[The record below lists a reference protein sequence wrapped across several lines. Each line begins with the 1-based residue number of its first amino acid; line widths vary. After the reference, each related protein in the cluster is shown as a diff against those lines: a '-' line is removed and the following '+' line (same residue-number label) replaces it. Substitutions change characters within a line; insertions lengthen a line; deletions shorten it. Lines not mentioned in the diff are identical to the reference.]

1 MEFPLIVSSPPVR
14 STDHRLLKE
23 SIIFHHSS
31 AILFPSLVH
40 PQFAGKCARIGRSRL
55 LSTYATSDS
64 VASMVTIL
72 RDGGSAAL
80 VMVGGYSLVRAF
92 DSLTMRNV
100 IEQSLSRKIVHVL
113 SGLLYMASWPMFR
126 PTIFVFLLPPCS
138 SSSEARYFA
147 ALVPLLNSIRL
158 IIYGLSIV
166 TDESLIKSVTR
177 EGKSKELLRGPLYY
191 VLVLLFSSLF
201 FWRESPIGIIL
212 VAMMSGGDGFADIL
226 GRRYGSLKLPHNR
239 KKSWI
244 GSISMFIFGF
254 IFSIM
259 MLYYFSAFGYF
270 HLDWRTVE
278 KVVLVSLAATIAE
291 SLPISQV
298 IDDNITVPIISTLA
312 ACLVFGN

>member
-1 MEFPLIVSSPPVR
+1 MELALIVSSPPVR
-14 STDHRLLKE
+14 STAARNHRLRKE
-23 SIIFHHSS
+23 FIILHHSQ

-40 PQFAGKCARIGRSRL
+40 PQFARKCARIGRSRL
-55 LSTYATSDS
+55 LRTYATSDA

-113 SGLLYMASWPMFR
+113 SGLLYMASWPMF
-126 PTIFVFLLPPCS
+126 S

-177 EGKSKELLRGPLYY
+177 EGQSKELLRGPLYY
-191 VLVLLFSSLF
+191 VLVLLFSSLI
-201 FWRESPIGIIL
+201 FWRESPIGIISL
-212 VAMMSGGDGFADIL
+212 AMMSGGDGFADIL

-254 IFSIM
+254 LFSIM

-278 KVVLVSLAATIAE
+278 KVFLVSLAATIVE

-298 IDDNITVPIISTLA
+298 IDDNITVPMTSMLA

>member
-113 SGLLYMASWPMFR
+113 SGLLYMASWPMF
-126 PTIFVFLLPPCS
+126 S

>member
-14 STDHRLLKE
+14 STDHRLRKE

-113 SGLLYMASWPMFR
+113 SGLLFMASWPMF
-126 PTIFVFLLPPCS
+126 S

-147 ALVPLLNSIRL
+147 ALVPLLNSLRL

-191 VLVLLFSSLF
+191 VLVLLFSSLI

-278 KVVLVSLAATIAE
+278 KVVLVSLAATIVE

-298 IDDNITVPIISTLA
+298 IDDNITVPITSMLA
-312 ACLVFGN
+312 ACLVFRN